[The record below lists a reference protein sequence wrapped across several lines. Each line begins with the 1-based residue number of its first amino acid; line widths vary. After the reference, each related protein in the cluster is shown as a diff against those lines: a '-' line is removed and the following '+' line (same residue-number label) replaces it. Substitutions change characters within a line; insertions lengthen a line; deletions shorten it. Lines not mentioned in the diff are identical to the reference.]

1 MEIFTSVLS
10 ILFGMVFL
18 WIGGEGLVR
27 GSSSIALRHS
37 ISKLVVGLTI
47 IAFGTSM
54 PELAASLAAVIRGVL
69 NNFDAGDPAN
79 PANLAL
85 GNVIGSNI
93 ANIGLILGM
102 SALIKPFKVQRS
114 VISFEMPFVIVV
126 SVIVV
131 IMISIGDVISRLD
144 GVILL
149 CIFAVYIAYCVLN
162 ARRKGEFDKA
172 EKISKSGTL
181 DAAFVIFGGA
191 ALVFGAESFVR
202 GSVSLATHF
211 GVPMV
216 FIGLSV
222 VALGTSLPEF
232 ATSIVA
238 VLKGDSEFSIGMVIG
253 SNVFNLLLILGVVA
267 IVHPLYCPIEERLI
281 DIAVMVG
288 IAIVT
293 FPLLGKRQKL
303 SRPEGLVL
311 LLFYFSYIAWLGYMS
326 YLKSTFGG

>member
-1 MEIFTSVLS
+1 MEILTSVLS

-69 NNFDAGDPAN
+69 DNFDAGDPAN
-79 PANLAL
+79 PAHLAL

-102 SALIKPFKVQRS
+102 SALIRPFKVQRS
-114 VISFEMPFVIVV
+114 IIYFEMPFVILV
-126 SVIVV
+126 SFIVV
-131 IMISIGDVISRLD
+131 IMIFIGGVVSRLD

-149 CIFAVYIAYCVLN
+149 CIFAAYIAYCFLN
-162 ARRKGEFDKA
+162 ARKKDELDKV
-172 EKISKSGTL
+172 EKVSKSGTL
-181 DAAFVIFGGA
+181 DAAFVIIGGA
-191 ALVFGAESFVR
+191 ALVLGAESFVR
-202 GSVSLATHF
+202 GAVSLATHF
-211 GVPMV
+211 DVPMV

-253 SNVFNLLLILGVVA
+253 SNVFNLLLILGIVA
-267 IVHPLYCPIEERLI
+267 IVQPLYCPIEDRWI

-288 IAIVT
+288 IAIFVW
-293 FPLLGKRQKL
+293 PLFYTRQRL
-303 SRPEGLVL
+303 SRPGGLVL
-311 LLFYFSYIAWLGYMS
+311 LLSYFSYIAWLGYVS
-326 YLKSTFGG
+326 YLKHIP